1 VTRLLAL
8 RHAATDWNEAGLL
21 QGRAERGL
29 SAAGRAAAAAWRL
42 PSFAA
47 GWTLLASPLR
57 RAQETAALLGPQ
69 VVTEPALIEMSW
81 GAWEGHSP
89 AELRRDDPRFTA
101 EETRGLDFTPPGGE
115 SPRQV
120 AARLAPW
127 LAGLERDSVA
137 VTHKGVLRA
146 LLHLATGWAF
156 QGKAPAKPRAGVA
169 LLFALEGG
177 RLSLMDKAM
186 PLA

>member
-29 SAAGRAAAAAWRL
+29 SPAGRAAAAAWRV
-42 PSFAA
+42 PAFAA
-47 GWTLLASPLR
+47 GWPVLCSPLR
-57 RAQETAALLGPQ
+57 RARETAAAMGLPAQ
-69 VVTEPALIEMSW
+69 VEDRLIEMNW
-81 GAWEGHSP
+81 GEWEGCSP
-89 AELRRDDPRFTA
+89 AELRAGDPRFAAA
-101 EETRGLDFTPPGGE
+101 EVRGLDLAPPGGE

-120 AARLAPW
+120 ALRLRPW
-127 LAGLERDSVA
+127 LDSLGQDSVA

-146 LLHLATGWAF
+146 LLHLATGWDF
-156 QGKAPAKPRAGVA
+156 QGKAPAKARAGTA
-169 LLFALEGG
+169 LLFERGEGG
-177 RLSLMDKAM
+177 LRLVEAV